1 MPLASSFKHGERAA
15 LDERHHATEP
25 RGTLFER
32 KALEFPEHPAPVGG
46 RIFVLAGITSRMDP
60 RSTAERIDLKPRVV
74 GEAVALE
81 EIPDGTGLFDGIAAQ
96 RVVGFGKVA
105 GKTQGS
111 GRDDREGGSQD
122 GPGFFQFMGIVGGK
136 DKFHGKD
143 FRKTKDTDK
152 IAIFACNMLIEMKRM
167 MIRAAVAV
175 MVLLGAATF
184 ETKAQSRDFKL
195 GQSLELEY
203 AVLKEL
209 AQSYVDTVDFDKMIL
224 SGVRAMLATL
234 DPYTVYISEEEGE
247 DFELL
252 TTGNYGGVGSLIR
265 KKVGEGVRIIE
276 PYEGSPAAK
285 AGLQPG
291 DEILEIDD
299 IPVYDE
305 TSEQSSGRMKG
316 QPGTEVKFKVVKGR
330 TKDTVDVVV
339 VRERIHVSDIAY
351 SGIYRDDIG
360 YISLTGF
367 TAKIS
372 EEFKEHVLRLKEAG
386 AKKLIID
393 LRDNGGGVMD
403 EAINIV
409 SLFVPKGTLVVSS
422 KGRVPEMNREYR
434 TTAEPIDTLMP
445 LLVMVNG
452 NSASASEIT
461 AGALQD
467 LKRATIAGTRS
478 FGKGLIQSI
487 RPMPYNSQMK
497 LTTGKYYTPSGRC
510 VQAIDY
516 SNRHEDGTL
525 DKDPGGGIAPDIEA
539 ANHPYSRPTASLVYY
554 DIIGS
559 YAIDY
564 FLKHETIDRDFHLTD
579 AEYEDFVI
587 YASSQDFDARTAAQ
601 TALDRMIEAAKAED
615 MYDTFKTEIEALQKK
630 VNMDKGEIVR
640 AKKAEILPL
649 LEQEIVT
656 CYYFNRASVPV
667 GLRYDEQL
675 REAVDKW
682 TLFE

>member
-1 MPLASSFKHGERAA
+1 
-15 LDERHHATEP
+15 
-25 RGTLFER
+25 
-32 KALEFPEHPAPVGG
+32 
-46 RIFVLAGITSRMDP
+46 
-60 RSTAERIDLKPRVV
+60 
-74 GEAVALE
+74 
-81 EIPDGTGLFDGIAAQ
+81 
-96 RVVGFGKVA
+96 
-105 GKTQGS
+105 
-111 GRDDREGGSQD
+111 
-122 GPGFFQFMGIVGGK
+122 
-136 DKFHGKD
+136 
-143 FRKTKDTDK
+143 
-152 IAIFACNMLIEMKRM
+152 MLMEMKRM

-175 MVLLGAATF
+175 VVLLGAATF

-234 DPYTVYISEEEGE
+234 DPYTVYISEDEGE

-252 TTGNYGGVGSLIR
+252 TTGNYGGVGALIR
-265 KKVGEGVRIIE
+265 KKPGEGVRIIE

-285 AGLQPG
+285 YGLQPG
-291 DEILEIDD
+291 DEILEIDG

-367 TAKIS
+367 TARIS

-403 EAINIV
+403 EAIDLV
-409 SLFVPKGTLVVSS
+409 SLFVPRATLVVSS
-422 KGRVPEMNREYR
+422 KGRVPEMNRQYL
-434 TTAEPIDTLMP
+434 TTDAPIDTAMP

-452 NSASASEIT
+452 GSASASEIT

-467 LKRATIAGTRS
+467 LHRATIAGERS
-478 FGKGLIQSI
+478 FGKGLIQSV
-487 RPMPYNSQMK
+487 RPLPYNTQMK

-516 SNRHEDGTL
+516 SNRHEDGSL
-525 DKDPGGGIAPDIEA
+525 DKDANGGIAPDIVV
-539 ANHPYSRPTASLVYY
+539 PSPLLSRPAASLVYY

-559 YAIDY
+559 YAIEY

-579 AEYEDFVI
+579 AEYEDFVQ
-587 YASSQDFDARTAAQ
+587 YAAAQDFDARTAAQ
-601 TALDRMIEAAKAED
+601 TALDQLIKAAQSED
-615 MYDTFKTEIEALQKK
+615 LYDNYKEEIEALQKK
-630 VNMDKGEIVR
+630 VNMDKEAVLR
-640 AKKAEILPL
+640 AKKAEILPMV
-649 LEQEIVT
+649 EQEIVT
-656 CYYFNRASVPV
+656 CYYFNRASVPI

-682 TLFE
+682 LAEES